1 MKRINRICNALA
13 ICMCMLICGAV
24 SPIKVSAKEANIQMV
39 EPRMTYIYSYS
50 TELSISSDGVATVTG
65 MIRGKSGVTSTYV
78 EVTLQKSES
87 GKWVDVESWEDSSST
102 RSVTVVETYQVS
114 RGTYRV
120 TMTCS
125 ANGET
130 KTATSAERTY

>member
-1 MKRINRICNALA
+1 
-13 ICMCMLICGAV
+13 
-24 SPIKVSAKEANIQMV
+24 
-39 EPRMTYIYSYS
+39 MTYIYSYS

>member
-1 MKRINRICNALA
+1 MKRINRICNTMA
-13 ICMCMLICGAV
+13 ICMCMLICGTV
-24 SPIKVSAKEANIQMV
+24 LPLKVSAKETDIQMV
-39 EPRMTYIYSYS
+39 EPKMTYIYSYS

-78 EVTLQKSES
+78 KVTLQKSES
-87 GKWVDVESWEDSSST
+87 GQWIDVESWEESSST
-102 RSVTVVETYQVS
+102 RSITIAETYQVV

-130 KTATSAERTY
+130 RTATSASRSY

>member
-1 MKRINRICNALA
+1 MKRINRICNTLA
-13 ICMCMLICGAV
+13 ICM
-24 SPIKVSAKEANIQMV
+24 SASFAETFIGEIVPQISIHIQMV

-65 MIRGKSGVTSTYV
+65 TIRGKSGVTSTYV
-78 EVTLQKSES
+78 KVTLQKSES
-87 GKWVDVESWEDSSST
+87 GQWVDVKSWEESSST
-102 RSVTVVETYQVS
+102 RSITIAEIYQVV

-130 KTATSAERTY
+130 KTATSASRSY

>member
-78 EVTLQKSES
+78 KVTLQKNES
-87 GKWVDVESWEDSSST
+87 G
-102 RSVTVVETYQVS
+102 
-114 RGTYRV
+114 
-120 TMTCS
+120 
-125 ANGET
+125 N
-130 KTATSAERTY
+130 

>member
-1 MKRINRICNALA
+1 MKKISRICNVLT
-13 ICMCMLICGAV
+13 ICMCMLICGATA
-24 SPIKVSAKEANIQMV
+24 SIKVSAKEADIQMV

-78 EVTLQKSES
+78 KVTLQKSES
-87 GKWVDVESWEDSSST
+87 GQWVDVESWEDSSST
-102 RSVTVVETYQVS
+102 RSATIAETYQVV

-125 ANGET
+125 ANGEI
-130 KTATSAERTY
+130 KTAISASRSY

>member
-1 MKRINRICNALA
+1 MKRIRRICNALA
-13 ICMCMLICGAV
+13 ICMCMLICGV
-24 SPIKVSAKEANIQMV
+24 ILSMKVSAKEADIQMV

-87 GKWVDVESWEDSSST
+87 GQWVDVESWEDSSST
-102 RSVTVVETYQVS
+102 RSVTVAETYQVA

>member
-1 MKRINRICNALA
+1 MKKINRICNTLA
-13 ICMCMLICGAV
+13 ICMCMLICGAI
-24 SPIKVSAKEANIQMV
+24 SPMKVSAKEADIQMV

-102 RSVTVVETYQVS
+102 RSVTVAETYQVV

-130 KTATSAERTY
+130 KTAISASRSY

>member
-1 MKRINRICNALA
+1 MKKLCGLCSVAMC
-13 ICMCMLICGAV
+13 ICMLFSGVI
-24 SPIKVSAKEANIQMV
+24 SPVKVYAKETNVQAV
-39 EPRMTYIYSYS
+39 EPRMTYIFSYS
-50 TELSISSDGVATVTG
+50 TELSISSNGAATVTG
-65 MIRGKSGVTSTYV
+65 FVRGKSGVTATYV
-78 EVTLQKSES
+78 KVTLQEKVSDS
-87 GKWVDVESWEDSSST
+87 WVDVESWEDSSNTISA
-102 RSVTVVETYQVS
+102 SVSETYQVS